1 MAPKAKRSV
10 VKRPASSTSTVLV
23 VKRPAS
29 STSKVLAQSAQ
40 RKAKRCV
47 AKRPASS
54 TSKVL
59 AHFAQG
65 KHYWY
70 FVEKILYAHWI
81 LESDRTW
88 TGVDVFTDKHDALI
102 CKCFVPH
109 MGNRKCS
116 VDEDGQHWLCR
127 VRKEKRFKDSWE
139 FEDTPGPGSVIITDY
154 RYERGRIR
162 LDGCICGHFMCSC
175 DIRFLNKRTSSQCY
189 GVDL

>member
-10 VKRPASSTSTVLV
+10 VKRPASSTSTVLAV
-23 VKRPAS
+23 QSGTAFTKR
-29 STSKVLAQSAQ
+29 
-40 RKAKRCV
+40 
-47 AKRPASS
+47 
-54 TSKVL
+54 
-59 AHFAQG
+59 

-70 FVEKILYAHWI
+70 FVEKNLYDHWI
-81 LESDRTW
+81 LERGRTW

-109 MGNRKCS
+109 MANPKCA

-139 FEDTPGPGSVIITDY
+139 FEDVPGQESSIITDT
-154 RYERGRIR
+154 RYELGQIR

-175 DIRFLNKRTSSQCY
+175 SIRFLNKRKSSQCY
-189 GVDL
+189 RVSL